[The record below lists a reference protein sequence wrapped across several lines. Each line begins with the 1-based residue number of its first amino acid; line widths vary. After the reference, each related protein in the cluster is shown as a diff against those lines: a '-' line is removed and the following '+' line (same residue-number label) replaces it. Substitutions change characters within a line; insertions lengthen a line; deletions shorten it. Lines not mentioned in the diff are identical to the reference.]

1 MGLSDVQIDPLDRP
15 SLPSFLTEP
24 KREKLGAGARLRAA
38 LGGLLPKRAAKPAAA
53 QKITDPHR
61 LLTGPSVAPVAP
73 PPPAAPIEPQL
84 KARLISP
91 NQPVTSPSRKGPPP
105 IAATPKEPGR
115 ALIVIPNPPKRRPPN
130 RWLKPTL
137 WGLGA
142 ATAVG
147 IIGALGVTIA
157 LHPTTP
163 VRTADG
169 DSLARPGF
177 FAQVGAGFGL
187 RVQDVLVEGRVRSG
201 TETILSSLQ
210 TRRGEA
216 ILAFDAEAARQ
227 RLEALPWIE
236 SAIVERRLP
245 DTVYARLQERSPYAL
260 WQNGGRFHLVDS
272 KGVIIL
278 TDPGAEFAQLPVIVG
293 EGAPQ
298 RAEEILL
305 LLEGEP
311 ELKPLVTAAVR
322 VGDRRWNLH
331 LASGIDVRLPEE
343 NPAVALGVLAD
354 LHRQQKLLD
363 RDIVAVDLRQ
373 SDRMIVQLSPAA
385 AAAAAAAQKQAAPK
399 AAGGGNG

>member
-1 MGLSDVQIDPLDRP
+1 MGLTDLQIDPLDRP
-15 SLPSFLTEP
+15 SLPSFLTAP
-24 KREKLGAGARLRAA
+24 KRETPHAGARLRAA
-38 LGGLLPKRAAKPAAA
+38 LSGWLPKRRRAAP
-53 QKITDPHR
+53 QKITDPQR

-73 PPPAAPIEPQL
+73 PPPAAPIEAPL

-91 NQPVTSPSRKGPPP
+91 NQPITSPSRKAPPP
-105 IAATPKEPGR
+105 LATPKEPGR

-137 WGLGA
+137 WGLGT
-142 ATAVG
+142 ATVVG
-147 IIGALGVTIA
+147 MIGALGVTIA
-157 LHPTTP
+157 LHPAAP
-163 VRTADG
+163 VLTAGG
-169 DSLARPGF
+169 DSPPRPSF

-187 RVQDVLVEGRVRSG
+187 RVQDVLVEGRVRSDS
-201 TETILSSLQ
+201 ETILSSLQ

-216 ILAFDAEAARQ
+216 ILGVDAEAARQ

-236 SAIVERRLP
+236 SAVVERRLP
-245 DTVYARLQERSPYAL
+245 DTVYVRLRERAPYAL
-260 WQNGGRFHLVDS
+260 WQHGGRFHLVDS
-272 KGVIIL
+272 KGVTIL

-311 ELKPLVTAAVR
+311 ELKPLVSAVVR

-331 LASGIDVRLPEE
+331 LGNGIDVRLPEE

-354 LHRQQKLLD
+354 LNRQQKLLD
-363 RDIVAVDLRQ
+363 RDIVAIDLRQ
-373 SDRMIVQLSPAA
+373 ADRMIVQLSPAA
-385 AAAAAAAQKQAAPK
+385 AAAAQKQAAPK
-399 AAGGGNG
+399 QSGGGNG